1 MIKVDLV
8 TGFLGAGKTTFIR
21 EYVNFLTSK
30 GEKIGVIENDFGAI
44 NVDMLSLQDLQTDL
58 CEVEQLVGTNVDSDW
73 KRRFK
78 AKLISM
84 AMRGFKRIVVEPS
97 GIYDVDLFFDML
109 YDDPL
114 TNWYEPGSVISIVD
128 VNLTISS
135 DQMEYYLVSQTANA
149 ASILL
154 SKIDSADSNK
164 ISDTVLQINKS
175 LEKFGCNRKI
185 DDSVIS
191 KQFVDY
197 DSSDFEK
204 IASSGFIKADHKKLW
219 FDKNDLYSSIFFF
232 DVSMTENDLVNA
244 INDIFKD
251 KKVGFIHRIKG
262 FMEKTDGSWLEYNA
276 TPTTLSTRN
285 VPIGQSVMIIIGEDI
300 DKELIAT
307 YLQFKNEQ

>member
-21 EYVNFLTSK
+21 EYINFLTSK

-149 ASILL
+149 ASILF
-154 SKIDSADSNK
+154 SKMDSADPNK

-175 LEKFGCNRKI
+175 LEKFGCSRKI
-185 DDSVIS
+185 DDDVIS
-191 KQFVDY
+191 KPFATY
-197 DSSDFEK
+197 NSSDFEK
-204 IASSGFIKADHKKLW
+204 IATCGFVKADHKKLW
-219 FDKNDLYSSIFFF
+219 FDKNDLYSSVFFF

-244 INDIFKD
+244 IQDIFKD
-251 KKVGFIHRIKG
+251 EKVGSIHRIKG

-285 VPIGQSVMIIIGEDI
+285 VPIGQSVMIIIGENI

-307 YLQFKNEQ
+307 YLQFKNE

>member
-154 SKIDSADSNK
+154 SKIDSAGSNK

-244 INDIFKD
+244 IRDIFNNE
-251 KKVGFIHRIKG
+251 KVGYIHRIKG
-262 FMEKTDGSWLEYNA
+262 FMEKSDSNWLEYNA
-276 TPTTLSTRN
+276 TPTTLSTRI
-285 VPIGQSVMIIIGEDI
+285 VPVGQSVMIIIGENI

-307 YLQFKNEQ
+307 YLQFKNE